1 MPKKSHRA
9 RYRDNNKKGAKDPIC
24 YERKLKKEI
33 SHRQAKL
40 AEIRSAKKTPGKR
53 PAAPRVTTP
62 QTVEQTELQATL
74 KPDTAEKRV
83 IINGPEFCALDFHL
97 FEDLDYAVM
106 SCVMRNVVSMSW
118 LPVGHEDRF
127 DNASRAGR
135 GDEGDLEDAP
145 HQ

>member
-24 YERKLKKEI
+24 YERKLEKEI

-53 PAAPRVTTP
+53 RAAPRVTTP

-74 KPDTAEKRV
+74 KPNTAEKRV
-83 IINGPEFCALDFHL
+83 TIKVLYYACGCPPEEDWDGRRGTIALIRQRMAAAAPWPESVRRGIHGGGGADI
-97 FEDLDYAVM
+97 M
-106 SCVMRNVVSMSW
+106 CV
-118 LPVGHEDRF
+118 G
-127 DNASRAGR
+127 
-135 GDEGDLEDAP
+135 EG
-145 HQ
+145 